1 MHVQSSILLQL
12 SGNRSCL
19 LKVTTYPVLKRTA
32 YMSTTG
38 RFIVKFDKHAIAS
51 NHAYMRIFL
60 QPTRANNRPSDSP
73 EGPDFL

>member
-1 MHVQSSILLQL
+1 
-12 SGNRSCL
+12 
-19 LKVTTYPVLKRTA
+19 
-32 YMSTTG
+32 MSTTG